1 MRAETVVTG
10 ASKKTDLEVH
20 TGWIE
25 KLATEKKFRTK
36 HKNGDM

>member
-1 MRAETVVTG
+1 MKGATVVKG

-25 KLATEKKFRTK
+25 KLGHEKKFRTK
-36 HKNGDM
+36 HKNGEM

>member
-1 MRAETVVTG
+1 MRAATVVTG

-25 KLATEKKFRTK
+25 KLGFEKKFRRK
-36 HKNGDM
+36 HKDGDM